1 MEQFLTLDRLR
12 PGERARVL
20 ALHGGEPLRRR
31 LRELGLSEG
40 AALRCLGRS
49 PLGDPTAY
57 SLGGVILAL
66 RRRDSAG
73 VVIVRWEA

>member
-12 PGERARVL
+12 PGERARVREL
-20 ALHGGEPLRRR
+20 RCGAAVRRR

-66 RRRDSAG
+66 RRRDSVS
-73 VVIVRWEA
+73 VVIERWEA

>member
-1 MEQFLTLDRLR
+1 MEQELTLDRLR

-20 ALHGGEPLRRR
+20 ALRSRGPVQRR

-40 AALRCLGRS
+40 AALRCLGCS

-66 RRRDSAG
+66 RRRDSADVLIERREG
-73 VVIVRWEA
+73 